1 MMGEITSAA
10 ANMYKELGAI
20 AVLIIAGLFGL
31 GFLIWRIT
39 VTQDRITTLLD
50 KLFSC
55 SDDQRLSLG
64 MHDRQGQSIAKDVSD
79 IKEMVTRI
87 EGKVS

>member
-1 MMGEITSAA
+1 MGEITSAA

-39 VTQDRITTLLD
+39 VPQDLITTLLD

-55 SDDQRLSLG
+55 SDDHRLALG
-64 MHDRQGQSIAKDVSD
+64 VHDRQGQGIADDISD
-79 IKEMVTRI
+79 IKAMVTEI
-87 EGKVS
+87 KGKVC

>member
-1 MMGEITSAA
+1 MAEVGQAA
-10 ANMYKELGAI
+10 ASVYKELGAI

-39 VTQDRITTLLD
+39 ITQDRITTLLD
-50 KLFSC
+50 KLYAC
-55 SDDQRLSLG
+55 ADDHRLSLG
-64 MHDRQGQSIAKDVSD
+64 VHDRQAQGIAEDVKYIKDT
-79 IKEMVTRI
+79 VTRI